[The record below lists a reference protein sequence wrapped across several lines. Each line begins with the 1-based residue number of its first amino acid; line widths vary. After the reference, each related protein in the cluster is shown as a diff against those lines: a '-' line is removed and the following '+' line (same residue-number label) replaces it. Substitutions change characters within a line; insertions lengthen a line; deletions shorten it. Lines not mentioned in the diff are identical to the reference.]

1 MSINDI
7 TLIGK
12 TATLSMWCLVAY
24 GLFAFSPEV
33 SDCLNLLASIT
44 LAMHAL
50 MALLAGIIMSR
61 KNKTSAHYG
70 AILLFGLFAIL
81 AQYHQQHVD

>member
-24 GLFAFSPEV
+24 GLLAFSPEV
-33 SDCLNLLASIT
+33 SESLNLLASIT
-44 LAMHAL
+44 LAMHVL
-50 MALLAGIIMSR
+50 MAMLAATILPR
-61 KNKTSAHYG
+61 KNIISVHYG

-81 AQYHQQHVD
+81 DQYHSQNAD